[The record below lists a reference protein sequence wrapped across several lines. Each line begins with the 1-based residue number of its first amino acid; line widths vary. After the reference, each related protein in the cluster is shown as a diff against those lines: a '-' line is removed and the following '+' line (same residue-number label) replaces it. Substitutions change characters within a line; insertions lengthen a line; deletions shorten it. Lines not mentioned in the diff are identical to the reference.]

1 MMYRLTYLDYI
12 FDDGIIEAE
21 TIDGVVEQLQAE
33 QAKNGP
39 PTRII
44 SLEQFQPASQ
54 DDLNRI
60 TAVVD
65 AYHQAHRPMIHCE
78 LYPILNKLIINRG
91 DRLIGSV
98 EAAGD
103 DVEITLIP
111 SKEPHKLSFNDFAI
125 ISDCWNEMQS
135 QRKSS

>member
-1 MMYRLTYLDYI
+1 
-12 FDDGIIEAE
+12 
-21 TIDGVVEQLQAE
+21 
-33 QAKNGP
+33 
-39 PTRII
+39 
-44 SLEQFQPASQ
+44 
-54 DDLNRI
+54 
-60 TAVVD
+60 
-65 AYHQAHRPMIHCE
+65 MIHCE